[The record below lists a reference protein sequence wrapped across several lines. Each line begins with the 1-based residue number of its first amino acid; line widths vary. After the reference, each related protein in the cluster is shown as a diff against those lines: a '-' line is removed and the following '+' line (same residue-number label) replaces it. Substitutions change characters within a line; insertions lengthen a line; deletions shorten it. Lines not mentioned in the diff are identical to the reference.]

1 MNHALRA
8 LVLLAATLP
17 AAGGH
22 AAEQEP
28 VTAVWKERQLYFT
41 YRGFDAVYPCSVLQ
55 GRVARVLVAVGAR
68 PDLEVSVRHCDASFA
83 SATVPATGSVRW
95 PRSPA
100 EAGTSSGPTAAADYY
115 RRSQPRQLA
124 DVSIRMSVPVE
135 VTPEVAAELK
145 TDRKRRELVAQ
156 VTGDPLP
163 LFDDPILFSAERQT
177 VTLSRDTGIEAFDC
191 ELLEQMALSLFRDL
205 DVRVLR
211 RGYRCDRDSVSRIP
225 PKLEVEALIPVAPG
239 GLARSGGMESESE
252 DTPPAVPP
260 GGASPDPATA
270 EQHRSGEG

>member
-8 LVLLAATLP
+8 LLLLAVALP
-17 AAGGH
+17 AAGSQ

-28 VTAVWKERQLYFT
+28 VVAVWRERQLHFT

-55 GRVARVLVAVGAR
+55 NRVALVLVTVGAR
-68 PDLEVSVRHCDASFA
+68 PDVQVSVHHCDASFA
-83 SATVPATGSVRW
+83 SATVPATGSTRW
-95 PRSPA
+95 PQSPTA
-100 EAGTSSGPTAAADYY
+100 TGTSSGPTSPADYY
-115 RRSQPRQLA
+115 RRAQPRQVA
-124 DVSIRMSVPVE
+124 EVGIRMSVPVE

-163 LFDDPILFSAERQT
+163 LFDDPIRFAAQRQS

-211 RGYRCDRDSVSRIP
+211 RGYRCDRDSMSRIA
-225 PKLEVEALIPVAPG
+225 PKLEVEALIPLAPG
-239 GLARSGGMESESE
+239 
-252 DTPPAVPP
+252 
-260 GGASPDPATA
+260 SPTRTGDK
-270 EQHRSGEG
+270 EGDGEG